1 MPETT
6 WAWAHPERWPWALGV
21 FLLGLGLVWRA
32 YGSGMFGRLKGA
44 ALCKVL
50 LWALLALMV
59 CDPLR
64 VEEAARKKANELVM
78 AVDGSIRMTL
88 ASEVKGKSSGEAVNE
103 ALDFSKPWMAKLEE
117 VFKLRLVE
125 AGDRLRGL
133 PDIAEVKFEG
143 TRGELLRTVR
153 SLRSG
158 GPARAL
164 GAVVLLTD
172 GGAVDAAL
180 VDELFK
186 EQGSAVFP
194 VQVRET
200 AVTADLALEDVRVA
214 QSPFED
220 APVTLTVA
228 VKALGWAGKGWTVVV
243 LDESGKVLVNGK
255 GTVSSEAE
263 SGTARLKLTGIK
275 PGVSFLRVRLGDG
288 TKKPEELASEAW
300 AESVGVGEV
309 TALNNERRLAV
320 DRGMGPYRVLYVS
333 GRPNW
338 EYKFLRR
345 ALAGDAEIQ
354 LPALIRIAK
363 REPKFEWRGRS
374 GETSN
379 PLFRGFGA
387 QGEEEVQRYDK
398 PVMIRLEAR
407 DAEEL
412 RDGFPKSAAELF
424 GEYRAVVLD
433 DVEAAFFS
441 AEQQRLLE
449 RFVTERGGSVLML
462 GGQESFREG
471 GYEHTPLGR
480 MLPIYLDKVTE
491 EVPLED
497 GRLNLTREG
506 WLEPWLR
513 LRASDADEEAR
524 LSQMPGFFAMNRAF
538 SIKPGAAL
546 MATVTDEYQKSWPAL
561 VTQRFGSGRVTG
573 LLLADLWRW
582 GMRGEME
589 RADLEKLW
597 RQVFR
602 WSVVDVPDALELQ
615 VTDAEGQSQGGK
627 VKQLTMRVRDAAFLA
642 VDDALVRFEVT
653 REGGEKVVLYGDP
666 SLREAG
672 LFEAEFVNAVAGNY
686 RVEAVV
692 EKMAE
697 AEGDGVGT
705 PLLMGKKATGWVHD
719 PVPTATADLRPA
731 TDWMQRLAEGTG
743 GQVIGL
749 SQMATL
755 PDLLAKLN
763 VPVMDRRVEPLWH
776 GGWVFVLVLG
786 LLVGEWVLRRRAGL
800 S

>member
-6 WAWAHPERWPWALGV
+6 WAWAHAERWPWALGV
-21 FLLGLGLVWRA
+21 FLLGLVLVGRA
-32 YGSGMFGRLKGA
+32 YRGLWHGRLRWA
-44 ALCKVL
+44 ALCKLL
-50 LWALLALMV
+50 LWALLAVMV

-64 VEEAARKKANELVM
+64 VEEAARKKANELVV
-78 AVDGSIRMTL
+78 AVDGSVRMSL
-88 ASEVKGKSSGEAVNE
+88 PAAEKLPPVGEAVRE
-103 ALDFSKPWMAKLEE
+103 ALAFSQPWMARLEE
-117 VFKLRLVE
+117 TYKLRLVE

-133 PDIAEVKFEG
+133 PEIKEARYEG
-143 TRGELLRTVR
+143 TSGELLRAVR
-153 SLRSG
+153 SLRG
-158 GPARAL
+158 GGAARSL
-164 GAVVLLTD
+164 GAVVLVTE

-180 VDELFK
+180 VEEVVK
-186 EQGSAVFP
+186 EKGVAVFP
-194 VQVRET
+194 VLAREAEVRG
-200 AVTADLALEDVRVA
+200 DLALEEVRVA

-220 APVTLTVA
+220 APVTVTVV
-228 VKALGWAGKGWTVVV
+228 VKALGWKGRSWTVAV
-243 LDESGKVLVNGK
+243 LNEAGKVLSSGK
-255 GTVSSEAE
+255 GTVTGEAE
-263 SGTARLKLTGIK
+263 SGTARLRLTGLK
-275 PGVSFLRVRLGDG
+275 PGVSFLRLRLGDG
-288 TKKPEELASEAW
+288 ERTPEALAAAGWNE
-300 AESVGVGEV
+300 GGGEV
-309 TALNNERRLAV
+309 SFLNNERRLAV

-345 ALAGDAEIQ
+345 ALAADAEVQ
-354 LPALIRIAK
+354 MPALIRIAK
-363 REPKFEWRGRS
+363 REPKFEWRGRA

-387 QGEEEVQRYDK
+387 QGEAEVQRYDK

-412 RDGFPKSAAELF
+412 RDGFPKSAEELF
-424 GEYRAVVLD
+424 GGYRAVVLD

-441 AEQQRLLE
+441 VEQQRLLE

-462 GGQESFREG
+462 GGQECFREG

-480 MLPIYLDKVTE
+480 MLPVYLDKVTE
-491 EVPLED
+491 AAALED

-546 MATVTDEYQKSWPAL
+546 LATVTDEYEKVWPAL

-573 LLLADLWRW
+573 LLVADLWRW
-582 GMRGEME
+582 GMRGEAE

-597 RQVFR
+597 RQLFR

-615 VTDAEGQSQGGK
+615 VADVEGQGGK
-627 VKQLTMRVRDAAFLA
+627 VKRLTMRVRDAAFQP

-653 REGGEKVVLYGDP
+653 RDGGGKVVLHGDP

-672 LFEAEFVNAVAGNY
+672 LFEAEFVNAEVGNH

-692 EKMAE
+692 ERMT
-697 AEGDGVGT
+697 DGQDAKDGAPV
-705 PLLMGKKATGWVHD
+705 LMGKKEAGWTYD
-719 PVPTATADLRPA
+719 PLPAALADLRPD
-731 TDWMQRLAEGTG
+731 TDWMRRLAEGTG

-749 SQMATL
+749 SEMGRL
-755 PDLLAKLN
+755 PELLSRLN

-776 GGWVFVLVLG
+776 GGGVFLLVLG
-786 LLVGEWVLRRRAGL
+786 LLVGEWILRRRAGL
-800 S
+800 A

>member
-88 ASEVKGKSSGEAVNE
+88 ASEVKGKTSGEAVKA
-103 ALDFSKPWMAKLEE
+103 ALDFSQPWMAQLEE

-125 AGDRLRGL
+125 AGDRLRGV

-143 TRGELLRTVR
+143 TGGELLRTVR
-153 SLRSG
+153 ALRSG
-158 GPARAL
+158 GAPRSL

-172 GGAVDAAL
+172 GGAADAAL
-180 VDELFK
+180 AEELVK
-186 EQGSAVFP
+186 EKGAAVFP

-200 AVTADLALEDVRVA
+200 PVNADLALEEVRVA

-228 VKALGWAGKGWTVVV
+228 VKALGWKDRSWTVVV
-243 LDESGKVLVNGK
+243 LDEGGKVLASGTGK
-255 GTVSSEAE
+255 VPGEVE

-288 TKKPEELASEAW
+288 AKKPEELAVEGW
-300 AESVGVGEV
+300 AEGVGVGEV
-309 TALNNERRLAV
+309 TVLNNERRLAV

-387 QGEEEVQRYDK
+387 QGEEDVQRYDK

-407 DAEEL
+407 DAQEL

-449 RFVTERGGSVLML
+449 RFVTERGGSVMML

-480 MLPIYLDKVTE
+480 MLPVYLDKVTE

-582 GMRGEME
+582 GMRGEVE

-615 VTDAEGQSQGGK
+615 VTDAEGQGGK
-627 VKQLTMRVRDAAFLA
+627 VKALSMRVRDAAFLA
-642 VDDALVRFEVT
+642 VDDALVRFEVS

-672 LFEAEFVNAVAGNY
+672 LFEAEFVNAMAGNY

-697 AEGDGVGT
+697 AEGDGAGA
-705 PLLMGKKATGWVHD
+705 PQLMGKKATGWVHD
-719 PVPTATADLRPA
+719 PVPATTADLRPA

-749 SQMATL
+749 SEMAKL

-763 VPVMDRRVEPLWH
+763 VPVMDRRIEPLWH
-776 GGWVFVLVLG
+776 GGWVFLLVLG
-786 LLVGEWVLRRRAGL
+786 LLVGEWILRRRAGL
-800 S
+800 A